1 MGKRHR
7 GKKKKKKNV
16 NAAAAIA
23 NDPDQFKHIPKTFI
37 FRRGKVS
44 LSISRLIQDLRGVMR
59 PWTAPR
65 LKERSKNK
73 LKDFLH
79 IAGPLGVTHF
89 MILKSTDVS
98 TYLKIA
104 RVPQGPT
111 LTFRLLKY
119 STCTDIHNLQEH
131 PHPPGREY
139 LHPVVL
145 VRNGFVEN
153 PEQPQIDLMNLTF
166 KEIFPPIPVEE
177 VNLDHCKRT
186 VLFEYNPES
195 DIVEFR
201 HYVINSYVP
210 SIKKKINRMV
220 EKKGLSLG
228 DYKDIGDCVFDGQES
243 DREDTVIDM
252 KKRKEKSTKKEV
264 IEEKSKTISLKELGP
279 RMQLQLYKVQEG
291 FFGGDV
297 HYHKYVSKPKKDKS
311 TPTKTTETSTK
322 STEKPKLTKSKST
335 GDFTPTKLT
344 KEKSTEKVTPT
355 KLTKSKSTQN
365 LASTKQ
371 SPNTTSTEN
380 KQPYK
385 PKYKKKLK
393 RTKSTDLNPNSKKT
407 KKFH

>member
-1 MGKRHR
+1 
-7 GKKKKKKNV
+7 
-16 NAAAAIA
+16 
-23 NDPDQFKHIPKTFI
+23 
-37 FRRGKVS
+37 
-44 LSISRLIQDLRGVMR
+44 MR

-79 IAGPLGVTHF
+79 ISGPLGVTHF
-89 MILKSTDVS
+89 LILKSTDVS
-98 TYLKIA
+98 TYFKIA

-119 STCTDIHNLQEH
+119 STCMDVQNSQEH
-131 PHPPGREY
+131 PHPPGKEY

-195 DIVEFR
+195 DVVEFR

-243 DREDTVIDM
+243 DREETVIDM
-252 KKRKEKSTKKEV
+252 KKKKERSTKKEV

-297 HYHKYVSKPKKDKS
+297 HYHKFVKSKPKKDKS
-311 TPTKTTETSTK
+311 TNQQTPTKSTEEISTK
-322 STEKPKLTKSKST
+322 STENQTPNSNSQKKPKLTKSKST
-335 GDFTPTKLT
+335 ENL
-344 KEKSTEKVTPT
+344 TPT
-355 KLTKSKSTQN
+355 KLTKSKSTEN
-365 LASTKQ
+365 LPPPKLTKSKSTENLPLPKPTKSKSTDNLPPTKQ
-371 SPNTTSTEN
+371 SPKSTTTST
-380 KQPYK
+380 KQPYI

-393 RTKSTDLNPNSKKT
+393 RTNSTPQNPNTSKKH
-407 KKFH
+407 KK